1 MLLPVRQTVHLS
13 GGAVTLR
20 AWGAHVADG
29 YLLDLLTLTAT
40 LGVLRDEWQE
50 WRRGDVERPVWAAFW
65 RLVHASLDGC
75 TLPERVTWGDRLA
88 LLDAMWQLNDLE
100 AAEGKLTA
108 LTQRARRMLARLS
121 QGQTSGQ
128 TTPSTSG

>member
-1 MLLPVRQTVHLS
+1 MLAPIRQTVTLS
-13 GGAVTLR
+13 GGSVTLR
-20 AWGAHVADG
+20 AWGVHVCDAL
-29 YLLDLLTLTAT
+29 LLDLLTLTAT
-40 LGVLRDEWQE
+40 LGVLRDEWHE

-121 QGQTSGQ
+121 QGQT
-128 TTPSTSG
+128 TPSTSG